1 MFKLFPIY
9 MLFFFVAFPIL
20 LVLSRTTCA
29 FPKASA
35 TAKAFW
41 RVRSRLLCV
50 TLEIMD
56 KFCIQLALQVKRLT
70 IVSAKVKKQ
79 QKMIMKHVD
88 RNSWSHIYTH
98 EMQNFL
104 KLKQSFNH
112 TQNFLENKRKQH
124 IDTLYF
130 RPEKSSLDSRAVNW
144 ASQTELPLTLNTD
157 LISLS

>member
-1 MFKLFPIY
+1 M
-9 MLFFFVAFPIL
+9 
-20 LVLSRTTCA
+20 LSRTTCA

-35 TAKAFW
+35 TAKSFW

-88 RNSWSHIYTH
+88 RNGWSHIYTH

-130 RPEKSSLDSRAVNW
+130 LPEKSSFLVPSI
-144 ASQTELPLTLNTD
+144 ELPRQNF
-157 LISLS
+157 LSH